1 MLQDWLSLSWKAL
14 VVRGLIG
21 IAFGIAAVIWP
32 LNTAIR
38 LAILWGVWALLDSI
52 GLFGQAFDSGVGG
65 STRIV
70 LVLMGLIALVAAFFA
85 IFSPSVAAATLTWI
99 LGIWLIIRG
108 VMELVGALTATAST
122 PRWLLLASAALDLL
136 LGILF
141 AANPGK
147 GAVTIAFV
155 LGLVALAWGVVFLC
169 TGLFVRSQLKHLGPP
184 SDRTA
189 AAL

>member
-14 VVRGLIG
+14 VVRGVIG
-21 IAFGIAAVIWP
+21 VLFGIAAMVWP
-32 LNTAIR
+32 LNTAIG
-38 LAILWGVWALLDSI
+38 LAILWGVWALLDSV

-70 LVLMGLIALVAAFFA
+70 LVLMGIIALVAAFFA
-85 IFSPSVAAATLTWI
+85 IFSPAVAAETLTWI

-108 VMELVGALTATAST
+108 VMELVGALTST
-122 PRWLLLASAALDLL
+122 VSAPRWLLLAGAALDLL

-147 GAVTIAFV
+147 GAVAIAFV
-155 LGLVALAWGVVFLC
+155 LGLVAFAWGLVFLA
-169 TGLFVRSQLKHLGPP
+169 TGLLVRSQLKHQSPP
-184 SDRTA
+184 TDRPATA
-189 AAL
+189 V

>member
-14 VVRGLIG
+14 VGRGAIG
-21 IAFGIAAVIWP
+21 ILFGIAAMVWP
-32 LNTAIR
+32 LNTAIG

-65 STRIV
+65 GTRIV

-85 IFSPSVAAATLTWI
+85 IFSPAVAAATLTWI

-108 VMELVGALTATAST
+108 VMELVGALTTSAST

-155 LGLVALAWGVVFLC
+155 LGLVALAWGIVFLSA
-169 TGLFVRSQLKHLGPP
+169 GLFVRSQLKHLGPP
-184 SDRTA
+184 SDQTA